1 MNDDL
6 DLLFQWM
13 LILSLMN
20 DEKDELMSE
29 EKETYLNLIEK

>member
-6 DLLFQWM
+6 DLLFQWV